1 MTDHHTGPHVII
13 VGAGPA
19 GAVLGFLLGRSG
31 VRTTLLER
39 HTDFTREFRGEVLM
53 PGGLEP
59 FQQMGLWK
67 QLDDVPHVVIERI
80 KLYANGKHVVELK
93 FSESILGR
101 YRPRWVSQPDLLE
114 MLVTEAQRFPNFKL
128 IRGTAVRDLIHQNDR
143 VVGVTLAGE
152 SGNRELRGDFV
163 VGSDG
168 RASKVR
174 ARSDLTVTQDPI
186 PMDVVWI
193 KIERPKEGRQSFDKE
208 GRAYLGRGHLL
219 ICAPTPDGKL
229 QLGWL
234 IAKGSFRDLRSRG
247 VPALLDEMATHVD
260 ADLAQ
265 HLKQHREDSASPFLL
280 SVVSDHVRSWTAPG
294 MLLIGDAAHTMSPV
308 GAQGINLAI
317 RDAIVASNHLGPVL
331 RTRPDPSE
339 LDAAAQ
345 AVQAE
350 RMEEVSTIQRLQAYP
365 PKVVFRD
372 VWWTRALLNLLPYL
386 MRRDVREFR
395 NESVLRQFAWG
406 VSDVRIAE

>member
-39 HTDFTREFRGEVLM
+39 HADFTREFRGEVLM

-67 QLDDVPHVVIERI
+67 QLNDVPHVVIERM
-80 KLYANGKHVVELK
+80 KLYANGKHVVELELSASV
-93 FSESILGR
+93 FGR

-114 MLVTEAQRFPNFKL
+114 MLVAEAARFPNFRL
-128 IRGTAVRDLIHQNDR
+128 IRGTAVRDLIRKNDR
-143 VVGVTLAGE
+143 VVGVTLAGDTD
-152 SGNRELRGDFV
+152 NRELRGDFV
-163 VGSDG
+163 IGADG

-174 ARSDLTVTQDPI
+174 ACSDLTVKRDPI

-193 KIERPKEGRQSFDKE
+193 KVPRPKERKGSLDNE
-208 GRAYLGRGHLL
+208 LRAYAGGGHVL

-247 VPALLDEMATHVD
+247 LPALLDEMSMHVD

-265 HLKQHREDSASPFLL
+265 HLEQHRKESTKPFLL
-280 SVVSDHVRSWTAPG
+280 SVVSDHVYSWTTPG
-294 MLLIGDAAHTMSPV
+294 MLLIGDAAHAMSPV

-317 RDAIVASNHLGPVL
+317 RDAIVASNHLGPVF
-331 RTRPDPSE
+331 RTGSHLSE
-339 LDAAAQ
+339 CDAAAQ

-350 RMEEVSTIQRLQAYP
+350 RMEEVTTVQRLQSYP
-365 PKVVFRD
+365 PKVLLRNA
-372 VWWTRALLNLLPYL
+372 WWTRTLLHLLPYF
-386 MRRDVREFR
+386 MRGDARQFR